1 MACLAN
7 VQPLAGK
14 ASQQLLQ
21 STQRVA
27 SERDL
32 SRHLS
37 ATCIRASDS
46 DLRLFHQGQKVA
58 TSIQQPL
65 CRGLSI
71 LPGQHHKIF
80 GVHLPL
86 NNCSKPPAASRIRAM
101 AGSSA
106 GAATAVQAVF
116 IFMHGLG
123 DSGDSWEGITWDFK
137 QETGFEKLKWEFPN
151 APLAPV
157 SCNGEVAP
165 LHHPWKLV
173 DVVLSS
179 SVQSSR

>member
-7 VQPLAGK
+7 VQLLAGK
-14 ASQQLLQ
+14 TSQQLFQ

-27 SERDL
+27 SERGL

-37 ATCIRASDS
+37 PTFIKASDS
-46 DLRLFHQGQKVA
+46 HLRPFHGVQKVP
-58 TSIQQPL
+58 TTIQRPL

-71 LPGQHHKIF
+71 LPGQHHKIS
-80 GVHLPL
+80 GVHLAL
-86 NNCSKPPAASRIRAM
+86 NNCSKPLAASRVRAM

-151 APLAPV
+151 APVAPV
-157 SCNGEVAP
+157 TCNGEVAS

-173 DVVLSS
+173 DVILS